1 MPISKSCVLPGLLM
15 ALLTERCLF
24 INFPFYH
31 KTFLSE
37 VDFSWEHHT
46 QRLMSFGHDVN
57 KTPPHQIQV
66 CDQAVT
72 QSAVI
77 GLQMKAL
84 MLSKRLHLNSYPCK
98 HAYSFGECPC
108 TFTMAVQS

>member
-1 MPISKSCVLPGLLM
+1 MSVCVVAGHGAVVESCCMVTGLLM

-37 VDFSWEHHT
+37 VDFDWGHHS
-46 QRLMSFGHDVN
+46 QRLLSFGHDVT

-66 CDQAVT
+66 C
-72 QSAVI
+72 I
-77 GLQMKAL
+77 
-84 MLSKRLHLNSYPCK
+84 HLN
-98 HAYSFGECPC
+98 
-108 TFTMAVQS
+108 